1 MSSRSH
7 VPHDRFWSLYRTLLT
22 RRAHFEE
29 FKHLLAMYPPSS
41 PRLGAESA
49 DAEFVRSYLNSRIV
63 EWVGEDFRELSIIE
77 LLEWRTVVVDE
88 GGYVSP
94 RSRDLHAAL

>member
-7 VPHDRFWSLYRTLLT
+7 APRDRFWSLYRTLLT

-29 FKHLLAMYPPSS
+29 FKQLLAMYPPSS
-41 PRLGAESA
+41 LRSGAEST

-63 EWVGEDFRELSIIE
+63 EWVGQDFHAMSVTE
-77 LLEWRTVVVDE
+77 LLEWRDIVVDE

-94 RSRDLHAAL
+94 RSWALHAAL